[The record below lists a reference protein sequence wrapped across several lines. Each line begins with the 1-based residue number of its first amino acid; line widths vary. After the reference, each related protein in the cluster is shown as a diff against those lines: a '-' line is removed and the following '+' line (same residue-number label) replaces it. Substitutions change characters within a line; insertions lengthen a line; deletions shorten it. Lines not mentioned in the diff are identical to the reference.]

1 MCEEIDLLEI
11 KKLTTHSH
19 THTHTHT
26 HAHTPTQV
34 LQSFENQLSTMRQD
48 LANKDRMLSM
58 YESSMADLSS
68 KVHLLKKSLEEKD
81 QEIRHLTEEKHGWFD
96 IEGRSLASRAASE
109 AGMLSDGCLS
119 DSAMDQPN
127 GKGRKKK
134 KKLWKVREEG
144 GGGGRRNRKGK
155 REGRARKGGRERG
168 KNS

>member
-1 MCEEIDLLEI
+1 
-11 KKLTTHSH
+11 
-19 THTHTHT
+19 
-26 HAHTPTQV
+26 
-34 LQSFENQLSTMRQD
+34 MRQD

-68 KVHLLKKSLEEKD
+68 KVHLLKKSLVEKD

-144 GGGGRRNRKGK
+144 GGKGGRKRKGEGEGEGK
-155 REGRARKGGRERG
+155 MEGRARKGGREGGKTFIREEERG
-168 KNS
+168 N

>member
-1 MCEEIDLLEI
+1 
-11 KKLTTHSH
+11 
-19 THTHTHT
+19 
-26 HAHTPTQV
+26 
-34 LQSFENQLSTMRQD
+34 MRQD

-96 IEGRSLASRAASE
+96 LEGRSLASRAASE

-127 GKGRKKK
+127 EKGRKKK

-144 GGGGRRNRKGK
+144 EKEKRGKKEEWREGEEEWKEGEEKRRKGEKEKKDGGRR
-155 REGRARKGGRERG
+155 RG
-168 KNS
+168 